1 MSLDAIFGDSI
12 FINLMLMTVLSFI
25 ICLFISPP
33 IIEKLKALNFGQVER
48 LDGPKSHL
56 SKNGTPTMGGII
68 FLITSLLLAV
78 FLIPN
83 SKDKWA
89 LILLTLLFGMIG
101 FLDDS
106 LKAIYKRN
114 LGLKARQ
121 KIILQFIV
129 SIIFAYYIY
138 KTHGSLIFI
147 PFVKKIIDIGIYIIP
162 FIVFVVVGTVNS
174 VNLTDGLDGLASG
187 VTFIVSAFFTLAGLI
202 TGNMQVM
209 LFGGAITGSVLGFLR
224 YNAYP
229 AEIFMGDTGSL
240 GLGGAVAGMAIIL
253 DMPLVLPI
261 AGGIYV
267 IEALSV
273 ILQVIFFKLTGK
285 RLFKMS
291 PLHHHFEMLGWPE
304 TKVVNMFVF
313 VTLVLVII
321 SFIGIY

>member
-1 MSLDAIFGDSI
+1 M
-12 FINLMLMTVLSFI
+12 
-25 ICLFISPP
+25 
-33 IIEKLKALNFGQVER
+33 
-48 LDGPKSHL
+48 
-56 SKNGTPTMGGII
+56 
-68 FLITSLLLAV
+68 
-78 FLIPN
+78 
-83 SKDKWA
+83 
-89 LILLTLLFGMIG
+89 
-101 FLDDS
+101 
-106 LKAIYKRN
+106 
-114 LGLKARQ
+114 
-121 KIILQFIV
+121 
-129 SIIFAYYIY
+129 
-138 KTHGSLIFI
+138 
-147 PFVKKIIDIGIYIIP
+147 
-162 FIVFVVVGTVNS
+162 FVVVGTVNS